1 MKLKISNFGP
11 IRKGFGDFIEFA
23 KVTLFCGP
31 QGSGKST
38 IAKLFSTLS
47 RIEKMLFRQSYPR
60 VLTEYTREMLLR
72 DLAWQGIADYLTDET
87 EFDYVGSWYR
97 IAFVRGG
104 LKIEMLNAMADFAMP
119 KIMYIPAERNFAS
132 IVRNALR
139 VENLPESL
147 VNLQV
152 EFERA
157 KKQYKAGYKLPA
169 NGFKFSFDEE
179 KGESWILNGD
189 GQVSRTPL
197 HLASSG
203 LQSIVPLLL
212 VSESLDSGLSKT
224 GVVDVDAFFADAA
237 PQKRIDA
244 ESFFNRVKMVKLDR
258 AIEAESIVRYL
269 MPCTRFLNVV
279 EEPEQNLYPETQC
292 EVVDK
297 LIALANRRAQSSL
310 VISTHSPYIVNH
322 LQLIAQAEDVARK
335 TGMSESVVTQLPIPA
350 GSLVAAANV
359 RLYEMHLDGAITLS
373 QGSDGFILDSNPLN
387 RTLAEFNE
395 AYAHLFEIGDANV

>member
-1 MKLKISNFGP
+1 MKLRVRNFGP
-11 IRKGFGDFIEFA
+11 IRGGFGDFIDFA
-23 KVTLFCGP
+23 KVTVFCGP

-38 IAKLFSTLS
+38 VSKLYSTLS
-47 RIEKMLFRQSYPR
+47 WIEKTLCRLSFPR
-60 VLTEYTREMLLR
+60 VLPAYTREMFLK
-72 DLAWQGIADYLTDET
+72 DLAWQGIADYLVDET
-87 EFDYVGSWYR
+87 ELEYRGNGYR
-97 IAFVRGG
+97 IAFSKGKLEAEPLESVD
-104 LKIEMLNAMADFAMP
+104 NYAMP

-157 KKQYKAGYKLPA
+157 KKLYKQGYKLPA

-179 KGESWILNGD
+179 KGESWILNG
-189 GQVSRTPL
+189 GEGVSRTPL

-212 VSESLDSGLSKT
+212 VSESLESGLSKT
-224 GVVDVDAFFADAA
+224 GVIDMDAFFAHAA
-237 PQKRIDA
+237 PQKRLDA
-244 ESFFNRVKMVKLDR
+244 ETFFNRVKAMKLDR
-258 AIEAESIVRYL
+258 MVEAETIVRYL

-297 LIALANRRAQSSL
+297 LLALANRREKSSL
-310 VISTHSPYIVNH
+310 VISTHSPYVVNH
-322 LQLIAQAEDVARK
+322 LQLVAQAEEVARK
-335 TGMSESVVTQLPIPA
+335 SKMSEEIVTQLPIPQDA
-350 GSLVAAANV
+350 LTAATDI
-359 RLYEMHLDGAITLS
+359 RLYEMHLDGSITLS
-373 QGSDGFILDSNPLN
+373 QGDDGFISDSNPLN
-387 RTLAEFNE
+387 RSLSDFNE
-395 AYAHLFEIGDANV
+395 QYAQLFELEDSHA

>member
-1 MKLKISNFGP
+1 MKLKLSNFGP
-11 IRKGFGDFIEFA
+11 IRGGFGDFIEFA

-38 IAKLFSTLS
+38 VAKLFSTLS
-47 RIEKMLFRQSYPR
+47 WVEKMLFRQSYPR
-60 VLTEYTREMLLR
+60 ILTEYTREMLLR
-72 DLAWQGIADYLTDET
+72 DLTWQGIADYLTDET
-87 EFDYVGSWYR
+87 EFDYEGSWYR
-97 IAFVRGG
+97 IAFTRGM
-104 LKIEMLNAMADFAMP
+104 LKIETLNVMADFAMP
-119 KIMYIPAERNFAS
+119 KIMYVPAERNFAS

-147 VNLQV
+147 VNLEV

-212 VSESLDSGLSKT
+212 VSESLNSGLSKT
-224 GVVDVDAFFADAA
+224 GAINVDSFFADAA
-237 PQKRIDA
+237 PQKRLDA
-244 ESFFNRVKMVKLDR
+244 ESFFNRVKALQFDR
-258 AIEAESIVRYL
+258 KIEAESIVRYL

-297 LIALANRRAQSSL
+297 LLALANRCAQSSL

-322 LQLIAQAEDVARK
+322 LQLVAQAEAVARK
-335 TGMSESVVTQLPIPA
+335 VGMKESAVRQLPIPEE
-350 GSLVAAANV
+350 SLVSAADI
-359 RLYEMHLDGAITLS
+359 RLYEMHLDGTITLS
-373 QGSDGFILDSNPLN
+373 QGSDGFISDANPLN

-395 AYAHLFEIGDANV
+395 KYAHLFEIEDANV